1 MKEVVANLIVESIAA
16 LFCGILV
23 WLALLC
29 FKVPHGLSFAQISLG
44 IACVLLA
51 LSLAKEIVLD

>member
-1 MKEVVANLIVESIAA
+1 MKKLLGDLIVESIAA

-29 FKVPHGLSFAQISLG
+29 LKIPHGLSFAQLSIG
-44 IACVLLA
+44 VACLLLA
-51 LSLAKEIVLD
+51 LSWAKEIMWD